1 MVNRFSAREF
11 ALLCLPVAAI
21 AGAGL
26 WVSTRPAPPPL
37 HLDFRVEKPTTL
49 ETFEG
54 ADAALV
60 TQIRGDGAAEVKMDS
75 AKTQSFVEVRTAQ
88 NTQRASS
95 QSWKTPS
102 VWDKVWTSQNHTQ
115 DGLRVP
121 FYALAMPDGETFY
134 VLKTQAKV
142 KNPKPGAPAATP
154 LPPLV
159 GRWKIDRAQ
168 FAPFD
173 FKKMPRSPQVRV
185 RAVKII
191 LASPGWIEGETSFDL
206 SGVGMNARTPVDV
219 DLSGGVAIK
228 NTKYGISY
236 DTDATVDPK
245 NQLRRIVKWS
255 LHGPTPTPPKVFGD
269 LHGRI
274 SADERWPLAF
284 QVEPIDISK
293 VKAGQNLKWKQW
305 PTPIP
310 KL

>member
-1 MVNRFSAREF
+1 MNRFSAREF

-26 WVSTRPAPPPL
+26 WVSTRPAPVPL

-49 ETFEG
+49 EAFEG
-54 ADAALV
+54 ANAALN
-60 TQIRGDGAAEVKMDS
+60 TTIRGDGAAEVRMDI
-75 AKTQSFVEVRTAQ
+75 AKTQSFLEVRTAQ
-88 NTQRASS
+88 GTQNASS
-95 QSWKTPS
+95 QSWPTPS

-121 FYALAMPDGETFY
+121 FYALALPDGEAFY

-142 KNPKPGAPAATP
+142 ENRAPGAPAATP
-154 LPPLV
+154 TPLA

-173 FKKMPRSPQVRV
+173 FKKMPRTSQVRV

-191 LASPGWIEGETSFDL
+191 SARPGWIEGETSFDL

-219 DLSGGVAIK
+219 DLSGTVAFK
-228 NTKYGISY
+228 NMKYGIGY
-236 DTDATVDPK
+236 ETNAIVDAK
-245 NQLRRIVKWS
+245 NSLRRVMKWT
-255 LHGPTPTPPKVFGD
+255 LHGPTPTPPQTFGD

-293 VKAGQNLKWKQW
+293 VKAGQKLKWKQW
-305 PTPIP
+305 PVAIP